1 MIKKISSKLDIH
13 TLEVVTKSVSSTI
26 VKIVGMLIGLAVSV
40 SLGNLIGAK
49 GILDILPKI
58 KNDNV
63 EIYHYANQGIC
74 SWYDFAKA
82 IFKINEIQMSVKP
95 ISTDQYPTAAKKPTY
110 SALDNCK
117 IKNDFSISIPKW
129 EQSLRACLKKIE
141 LIKTNQL
148 NG

>member
-49 GILDILPKI
+49 AILDTLPKI

-63 EIYHYANQGIC
+63 EIYHYANQGI
-74 SWYDFAKA
+74 
-82 IFKINEIQMSVKP
+82 
-95 ISTDQYPTAAKKPTY
+95 
-110 SALDNCK
+110 
-117 IKNDFSISIPKW
+117 
-129 EQSLRACLKKIE
+129 
-141 LIKTNQL
+141 
-148 NG
+148 